1 MNNKVLILLDHRPG
15 NNNQSL
21 ALIQELKL
29 NHIEISVKYNFL
41 AKLPNLFLN
50 PSFITIDKDSKNQIL
65 NHITKF
71 KPNIIISAGRRL
83 SIIALAIKKILK
95 NQPKIIQIM
104 NPKKNLSLFDL
115 VILPYHD
122 KKIDQYSNIIYIN
135 GALNYIN
142 KNEIMQK
149 NEQYL
154 QKYSSDNKGI
164 ISLLIGGKSKNFD
177 IDIETI
183 SKVMSKIDIIA
194 KKTNYKIFILNS
206 RRTSN
211 KINKYIKNN
220 LKDNHSFIDYNSNI
234 NNNPSFKA
242 VLAISNLFIVSPD
255 SISMISECS
264 GTNKPTYVFNCK
276 KKTSQKHQNFVK
288 YMIENN
294 FLKEFNINDNY
305 LKEFTPKKFNETKRI
320 SLIIKKL
327 FL

>member
-154 QKYSSDNKGI
+154 QNHPVCLSS
-164 ISLLIGGKSKNFD
+164 
-177 IDIETI
+177 
-183 SKVMSKIDIIA
+183 
-194 KKTNYKIFILNS
+194 
-206 RRTSN
+206 
-211 KINKYIKNN
+211 
-220 LKDNHSFIDYNSNI
+220 HSS
-234 NNNPSFKA
+234 
-242 VLAISNLFIVSPD
+242 
-255 SISMISECS
+255 
-264 GTNKPTYVFNCK
+264 
-276 KKTSQKHQNFVK
+276 
-288 YMIENN
+288 
-294 FLKEFNINDNY
+294 
-305 LKEFTPKKFNETKRI
+305 
-320 SLIIKKL
+320 
-327 FL
+327 